1 MTEQCSEM
9 VYMVDDDAAM
19 RDSITELVESVG
31 MQAQTYPSAEAFLD
45 VCEPSHPCCLVLD
58 VRMPGMSGLTLLE
71 RLQGQGASLPV
82 ILLTS
87 HGDVPMAVDSMKG
100 GAFDFVQKPYR
111 DQALLDRIQAALSL
125 DRDRQQ
131 VRETEHRLGQC
142 VNTLTPRERHVF
154 DQMLTGSTSKE
165 IARALEISPRTAEVH
180 RRNVLRKFNVH
191 STKALLALFA
201 PASNPAQRES

>member
-1 MTEQCSEM
+1 MTEQHPEL
-9 VYMVDDDAAM
+9 VYVVDDDAAM
-19 RDSITELVESVG
+19 RDSMTELVESVG
-31 MQAQTYPSAEAFLD
+31 MQAETYPSAEAFLD
-45 VCEPSHPCCLVLD
+45 VCEPRHPCCLVLD
-58 VRMPGMSGLTLLE
+58 VRLHGMSGLTLLE
-71 RLQGQGASLPV
+71 HLQGQGAPIPV

-111 DQALLDRIQAALSL
+111 EQALLDRIQAALSL
-125 DRDRQQ
+125 DRDRQN
-131 VRETEHRLGQC
+131 RRGTKHRLDQC
-142 VNTLTPRERHVF
+142 VSALTPRERHVF
-154 DQMLTGSTSKE
+154 DQMLAGSTSKE

-201 PASNPAQRES
+201 PASNPAQREA